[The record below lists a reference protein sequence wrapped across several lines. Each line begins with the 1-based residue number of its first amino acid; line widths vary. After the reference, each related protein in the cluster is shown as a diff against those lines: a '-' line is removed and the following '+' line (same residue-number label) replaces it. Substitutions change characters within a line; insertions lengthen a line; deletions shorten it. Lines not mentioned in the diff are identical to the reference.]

1 MALLALAAGTCGFA
15 PWLPTFIFQ
24 LRHTGTPWAT
34 PADFTALVYTF
45 TQFAGG
51 NSDAGRALALLLAF
65 LALLAIFGS
74 ALDGR
79 RVVLDLRTRPGVRG
93 LALLAVGTL
102 LVAVIAGKLTASTF
116 ADRYSA
122 VILIPCLLVVAY
134 GMTTLTD
141 RRVRQGVLAVAI
153 ALGLAA
159 SVPNAF
165 LTRSQAAQVASAVL
179 ARAHHGDVIAYC
191 PDQLGPSV
199 SRELGDRFDEIA
211 FPRAN
216 PPEIVD
222 WVDYATTVEH
232 ASTLGFVKLLLSRA
246 GPRRAIWYVSAP
258 GYLNFSNDCQ
268 VIANDLAARRT
279 GREIVGERASDTPFE
294 IFEGESLY
302 RYAPS

>member
-1 MALLALAAGTCGFA
+1 MASRSGRRARGPVGSCAWTTTLLVATSPFAVYYDTEARMYALVILLSALGVLAFVAVIREPTIWNGLALAAVTCSLEYSHYWAFFLVGTTAVGTAFFARSGSKARSCRVALFALAVGTCGFA

-51 NSDAGRALALLLAF
+51 NSDAGRALALLLGF

-79 RVVLDLRTRPGVRG
+79 RVVLDLRSRQGVRG
-93 LALLAVGTL
+93 LALLSVGTL

-141 RRVRQGVLAVAI
+141 RRLRQGVLAVAI

-165 LTRSQAAQVASAVL
+165 LTRTQAEQVASTVL
-179 ARAHHGDVIAYC
+179 A
-191 PDQLGPSV
+191 
-199 SRELGDRFDEIA
+199 
-211 FPRAN
+211 
-216 PPEIVD
+216 
-222 WVDYATTVEH
+222 
-232 ASTLGFVKLLLSRA
+232 
-246 GPRRAIWYVSAP
+246 AP
-258 GYLNFSNDCQ
+258 
-268 VIANDLAARRT
+268 VTAM
-279 GREIVGERASDTPFE
+279 
-294 IFEGESLY
+294 
-302 RYAPS
+302 